1 MPIRPNRRRRVNPY
15 FRQRSSGVART
26 YLVRGGVLFAVVVLL
41 GLVLYTPWLHVSS
54 VDVRGA
60 GPEIAERINAEVSTH
75 LEKRALFL
83 FPRTHRWL
91 LQQTSIG
98 TNLMDTLPLNRAD
111 VSREG
116 RVLVVD
122 VQEKIRTFYVLRDD
136 VLYAVDRSG
145 LVLSRV
151 DDLERARLVA
161 EPGRIPMIEDVRGGE
176 LRQGDEVVSAE
187 HLAQIVVLFDAIQSR
202 TMLTPTGAVLAD
214 EEGRVDVQTDADVTL
229 YVNVAK
235 DLDPQI
241 DKLSALI
248 DRKLVDITTLQYID
262 LRFTNR
268 LFYN

>member
-1 MPIRPNRRRRVNPY
+1 MPIRPSRRRRVNPY
-15 FRQRSSGVART
+15 FRQRQSGISRT
-26 YLVRGGVLFAVVVLL
+26 YLVRGGLGVVFLLIL
-41 GLVLYTPWLHVSS
+41 GLLFYTPWLHVGS

-60 GPEIAERINAEVSTH
+60 GTDIAERIDAQVSAH
-75 LEKRALFL
+75 LDRRAFLL
-83 FPRTHRWL
+83 FPRTHRWF
-91 LQQTSIG
+91 LQQGKISTD
-98 TNLMDTLPLNRAD
+98 LMESLPLNRAD
-111 VSREG
+111 ISREG

-136 VLYAVDRSG
+136 VLYAVDRNG

-151 DDLERARLVA
+151 DDLERARLIA

-176 LRQGDEVVSAE
+176 LREGDEVVSAE
-187 HLAQIVVLFDAIQSR
+187 HLAQIVVLFDAIQAR
-202 TMLTPTGAVLAD
+202 TMLTPTGAILAD
-214 EEGRVDVQTDADVTL
+214 EEGRVDVETDADVTL

-235 DLDPQI
+235 ELDPQI